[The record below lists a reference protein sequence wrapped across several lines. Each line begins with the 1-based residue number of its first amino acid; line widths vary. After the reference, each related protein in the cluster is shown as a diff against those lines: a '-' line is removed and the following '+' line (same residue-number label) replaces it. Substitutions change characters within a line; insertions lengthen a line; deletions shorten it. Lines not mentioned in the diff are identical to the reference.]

1 MPKIYPQATVSLLSH
16 SGSLAAGASISGS
29 APATGYARLVGG
41 VTTNAS
47 TVSAC
52 GIFVEQSFNEG
63 LSWDLISASNTIAA
77 CTTAA
82 CDTAIIGNYVRVRIH
97 NGATAASLYRAN
109 FYLRPI

>member
-1 MPKIYPQATVSLLSH
+1 MSRVYPQATASLLSH

-29 APATGYARLVGG
+29 LYARGYARLVGY
-41 VTTNAS
+41 VITNAS

-52 GIFVEQSFNEG
+52 GIFVEQAANSA
-63 LSWDLISASNTIAA
+63 SWDVVSASNTIAA

-82 CDTAIIGNYVRVRIH
+82 CDTAIIGDYVRVRLH
-97 NGATAASLYRAN
+97 NGATAASIYRAN